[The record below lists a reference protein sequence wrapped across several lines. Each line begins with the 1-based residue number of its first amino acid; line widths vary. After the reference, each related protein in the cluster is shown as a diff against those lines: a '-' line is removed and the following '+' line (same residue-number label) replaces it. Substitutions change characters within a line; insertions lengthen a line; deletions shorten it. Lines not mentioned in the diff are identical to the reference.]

1 MTGGDKLFDDL
12 DFGSASD
19 YTDLDA
25 GTYDLQVRN
34 GDDVLIRVQDFTIE
48 AGNVYDILAI
58 GRSDDGSLQLVAFS
72 AQAESP
78 TGAATPDMA
87 STPMTVGAAT
97 PAIEATPTS

>member
-72 AQAESP
+72 AQARQS
-78 TGAATPDMA
+78 AATPDMA
-87 STPMTVGAAT
+87 STPMTVEEAT

>member
-1 MTGGDKLFDDL
+1 VTGGDKLFDDL

-78 TGAATPDMA
+78 TGAATP
-87 STPMTVGAAT
+87 MTVEEAT